1 MLGKKGVPASYA
13 TYYSMH
19 IFFCNLSLMIILFS
33 ELVNLIG
40 INASPATSDAP
51 RNKGSLGSI
60 IGAAVVAGT
69 MLGLHTNASRS
80 MVVGVIVTIFG
91 ICMYGSPL
99 SIMLKVIK
107 TKRAEYLPKMLSIA
121 CFLNG
126 ICWSIY
132 ALLRFDPYILTGSGV
147 GALLAFVQ
155 PLLIVIYR
163 NSPPKESLHFPLVVA
178 IFSSPFSASF
188 APGFA
193 ALELRVFQKQPL
205 YHPEGVLRPDVW
217 QFHVMFGEVGKDSK
231 VNIPDDDDHECLL
244 NVQGNPDNCDDDRD
258 SQGPGSNP
266 KNEGSVDPWNPGPL

>member
-1 MLGKKGVPASYA
+1 MMMSVDHIRFGV
-13 TYYSMH
+13 
-19 IFFCNLSLMIILFS
+19 
-33 ELVNLIG
+33 G
-40 INASPATSDAP
+40 
-51 RNKGSLGSI
+51 I

-80 MVVGVIVTIFG
+80 MVVGVIATIFG
-91 ICMYGSPL
+91 ICMYGLPL

-155 PLLIVIYR
+155 LVLIVIYR
-163 NSPPKESLHFPLVVA
+163 NSPPKEVDEKLSSLDLSLHFRLVVA

-205 YHPEGVLRPDVW
+205 YHPERVVRPDVW
-217 QFHVMFGEVGKDSK
+217 QFHVMFGEVGDDSK
-231 VNIPDDDDHECLL
+231 VNIPNDDDHESLL
-244 NVQGNPDNCDDDRD
+244 NVQGNPDNCDHDRD

-266 KNEGSVDPWNPGPL
+266 KDEGSVDP

>member
-1 MLGKKGVPASYA
+1 MEIV
-13 TYYSMH
+13 
-19 IFFCNLSLMIILFS
+19 
-33 ELVNLIG
+33 V
-40 INASPATSDAP
+40 
-51 RNKGSLGSI
+51 
-60 IGAAVVAGT
+60 GAAVVAGT

-155 PLLIVIYR
+155 LLLIVIYR
-163 NSPPKESLHFPLVVA
+163 NSPPKEVDEKLSFLDLV
-178 IFSSPFSASF
+178 
-188 APGFA
+188 
-193 ALELRVFQKQPL
+193 
-205 YHPEGVLRPDVW
+205 
-217 QFHVMFGEVGKDSK
+217 
-231 VNIPDDDDHECLL
+231 
-244 NVQGNPDNCDDDRD
+244 
-258 SQGPGSNP
+258 
-266 KNEGSVDPWNPGPL
+266 